1 MPRVIV
7 KCRYYKNTPNQ
18 NLGGLMKYVAT
29 RDGVEKLPKEQAQLQ
44 ETEKQNQFIMQ
55 MVSEKPF
62 LKSSAEYKVYAKEK
76 TRGSASEFISSAV
89 ESHPEILREDSYLR
103 YMATRPRVE
112 KIAGNHGL
120 FSKEGVQINLED
132 EVRKLESHNGNV
144 FSVIVSLKREDA
156 ARLGYDK
163 AEEWQNLVRRVSD
176 QLAINHRIPI
186 ENFSWYAAFHNES
199 YHPHIHILMYS
210 NDESADGYI
219 TKKGIDNLRH
229 LFGTEIFKDE
239 LHDIYDNQTAA
250 RNMLTKEMRS
260 EFAKILSEIQK
271 GSFIDEALAQ
281 KIGELM
287 ERLKNCTGKKQ
298 YGYLPKGVKALVD
311 EIVDDVAKDEKI
323 DRLYELWYQ
332 AKCSVMYTYTDN
344 PPERQPMSKEK
355 ELKAIRNALIYECE
369 KAARINYVSGKKNDK
384 KSGLSSKLGVKTA
397 AINFAYHLS
406 RIFSESFNKYT
417 GDDEDIDK
425 KLRREIEA
433 IKNGENI
440 TM

>member
-1 MPRVIV
+1 M
-7 KCRYYKNTPNQ
+7 RYI
-18 NLGGLMKYVAT
+18 AT
-29 RDGVEKLPKEQAQLQ
+29 RERVELLPKEQIQKP
-44 ETEKQNQFIMQ
+44 ETEKQQELIMH
-55 MVSEKPF
+55 MVSEKPY
-62 LKSSAEYKVYAKEK
+62 LKASAEYKIYENEK
-76 TRGSASEFISSAV
+76 TVSAASEFISSAV
-89 ESHPEILREDSYLR
+89 ESHPEMLRNDSFLR

-112 KIAGNHGL
+112 KVAGNHGL
-120 FSKEGVQINLED
+120 FSTAGMQIDLEKEIT
-132 EVRKLESHNGNV
+132 KLEAHKGNV
-144 FSVIVSLKREDA
+144 FSIIISLKREDA
-156 ARLGYDK
+156 ERLGYGS
-163 AEEWQNLVRRVSD
+163 ATNWQNLIRGNIDSI
-176 QLAINHRIPI
+176 AINHRIPI
-186 ENFSWYAAFHNES
+186 DSLSWYAAFHNES
-199 YHPHIHILMYS
+199 HHPHVHMLLYS
-210 NDESADGYI
+210 NDEKADGYI
-219 TKKGIDNLRH
+219 TKKGINNIRRLC
-229 LFGTEIFKDE
+229 GSSIFKDE
-239 LHDIYDNQTAA
+239 LFEIFNKKTSTRNQ
-250 RNMLTKEMRS
+250 LTKEMRS

-311 EIVDDVAKDEKI
+311 EIVDDVAKNEKI
-323 DRLYELWYQ
+323 DRLYELWYL

-344 PPERQPMSKEK
+344 PPERQPLSKEK

-384 KSGLSSKLGVKTA
+384 KSGLSSKPGVKTA

-406 RIFSESFNKYT
+406 RIFSESINKYT

>member
-1 MPRVIV
+1 
-7 KCRYYKNTPNQ
+7 
-18 NLGGLMKYVAT
+18 
-29 RDGVEKLPKEQAQLQ
+29 
-44 ETEKQNQFIMQ
+44 
-55 MVSEKPF
+55 
-62 LKSSAEYKVYAKEK
+62 
-76 TRGSASEFISSAV
+76 
-89 ESHPEILREDSYLR
+89 
-103 YMATRPRVE
+103 
-112 KIAGNHGL
+112 
-120 FSKEGVQINLED
+120 
-132 EVRKLESHNGNV
+132 
-144 FSVIVSLKREDA
+144 
-156 ARLGYDK
+156 
-163 AEEWQNLVRRVSD
+163 
-176 QLAINHRIPI
+176 
-186 ENFSWYAAFHNES
+186 
-199 YHPHIHILMYS
+199 MYS

-239 LHDIYDNQTAA
+239 LHDIYDKQTAA

-260 EFAKILSEIQK
+260 EFAGILSEIQK

-384 KSGLSSKLGVKTA
+384 KSGLSSKPGVKTA

-417 GDDEDIDK
+417 GDDENIDK